1 MYLDLTNKQIRILE
15 FIKYE
20 LTQKGYPPS
29 VREICAAVNLSS
41 TSTVHSHLN
50 KLEKLGYIKR
60 DPTKPRAIEVLSND
74 INQDIHGLNQ
84 EIIEL
89 PVIEFLKHEKGFN
102 ETIVD
107 NIKLPANLVIG
118 KDNFIFKLSDNSLIE
133 AGVLKDDYIIVDR
146 CNVAKNGS
154 IIIGI
159 NNNNKLILAR
169 YFKNEK
175 DIELK
180 FQDES
185 NDIAFLSKNT
195 FKLIGKIKG
204 NFRVIK

>member
-1 MYLDLTNKQIRILE
+1 M
-15 FIKYE
+15 
-20 LTQKGYPPS
+20 
-29 VREICAAVNLSS
+29 
-41 TSTVHSHLN
+41 
-50 KLEKLGYIKR
+50 
-60 DPTKPRAIEVLSND
+60 
-74 INQDIHGLNQ
+74 NQ

-102 ETIVD
+102 ETVVD

-118 KDNFIFKLSDNSLIE
+118 KDNFISKVSDNSLIE

-159 NNNNKLILAR
+159 INNNKLILAR

-185 NDIAFLSKNT
+185 NDIEFLSKNT